1 MWKTRTLLALPIP
14 RRAPTPASEE
24 MSAFLWDW
32 STTSCPQ
39 SATTPPKNW
48 ALSLPRPKKRKDSSK
63 GWGSGTFAG
72 LLFSNLV
79 SLLLG
84 AGLGVWIYRRWS
96 RPKFLIFSP
105 LCKCIDSLVIISK
118 YFFLRACGMHQQ
130 IVDILPHVHVSTHL
144 SCFYAGNQMFIQMF
158 TKNYDQ
164 SSTPFSGPPAPL
176 RLWSDPQRVQWYG
189 CVGRILAFLRRTWD
203 HILRS
208 LVCLLLFPRKLSNA
222 NSCPSS

>member
-32 STTSCPQ
+32 SSTSCPQ
-39 SATTPPKNW
+39 SATTPPKSW

-96 RPKFLIFSP
+96 HPKFLIFSP
-105 LCKCIDSLVIISK
+105 FCIDSLVIISN

-130 IVDILPHVHVSTHL
+130 IVDILPHVHVSTQL
-144 SCFYAGNQMFIQMF
+144 SCFYGKSNVHQNLRPLIKPIFRTTRTIEVVIW
-158 TKNYDQ
+158 
-164 SSTPFSGPPAPL
+164 PPESL
-176 RLWSDPQRVQWYG
+176 VIWLCRQNI
-189 CVGRILAFLRRTWD
+189 RILKKKA
-203 HILRS
+203 RS
-208 LVCLLLFPRKLSNA
+208 YFTRSRLPTPLS
-222 NSCPSS
+222 